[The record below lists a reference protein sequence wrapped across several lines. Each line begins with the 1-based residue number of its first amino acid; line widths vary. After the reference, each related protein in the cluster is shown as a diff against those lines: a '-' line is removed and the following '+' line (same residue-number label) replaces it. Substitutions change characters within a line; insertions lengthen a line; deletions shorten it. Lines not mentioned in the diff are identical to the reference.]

1 MQQAASPIKIEPNYQ
16 VHSESVSSG
25 SDRVGRVQGA
35 ACAQNHDIL
44 EGKIIAILIL
54 CQVV

>member
-1 MQQAASPIKIEPNYQ
+1 MQQAASPIKIEPHYQ
-16 VHSESVSSG
+16 VHSEGVSSG
-25 SDRVGRVQGA
+25 SDRVGRLQGA